1 MPIASFTPFSLVE
14 HVHRHEQSLIVSGDD
29 HLGDALSVVH
39 DEILLR
45 QVDEQHAH
53 LTTIVGIDR
62 SRGVEYR
69 DTLLQGQSTAGP
81 HLGLIACWQGNVQSR
96 RDESPLHGFQH
107 DRRIEIGP
115 QVHAGTLRCGILRQ
129 WLMTFV
135 HDFDL

>member
-1 MPIASFTPFSLVE
+1 M
-14 HVHRHEQSLIVSGDD
+14 SGDD

-62 SRGVEYR
+62 PRGVEYR
-69 DTLLQGQSTAGP
+69 DTLLQGQSAAGS
-81 HLGLIACWQGNVQSR
+81 HLGLITCGQGDVQTC
-96 RDESPLHGFQH
+96 RDESPLQRFQH

-115 QVHAGTLRCGILRQ
+115 QVHACTLRCGILRQ
-129 WLMTFV
+129 GLMTFV